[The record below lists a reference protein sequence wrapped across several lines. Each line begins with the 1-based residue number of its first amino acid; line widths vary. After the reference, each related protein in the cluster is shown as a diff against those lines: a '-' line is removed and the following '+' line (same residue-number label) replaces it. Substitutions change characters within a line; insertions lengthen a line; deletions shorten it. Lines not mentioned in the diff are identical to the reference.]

1 MPAITTN
8 PQFLLAS
15 NLSCVWIKT
24 QDTLGAFDDPTVN
37 GLPVRVVG
45 TPAFAVRGAGIIA
58 RTDVYTPFGGNQSS
72 KTGGLGWD
80 ITFSTEFYWNAAG
93 GYDVTLGTKTQ
104 LAPLFLA
111 SPWDIQ
117 AGGPT
122 ETLLKVQPQ
131 FTAAAPTRVLPHTVQ
146 PFSIVYEEQGGK
158 RFAAYDCVCVPKI
171 SWEYGQRIM
180 LEWTVKGKWMP
191 VTDSVDEI
199 PTYVDPA
206 TEAPIVGV
214 NCNLTMPTL
223 LDNVSALSKVTIET
237 GWAITDVADMRETYG
252 FGLGFIALAASPSL
266 EVSVADFN
274 ETVQP
279 DWGFAEDNT
288 ISAANLLELE
298 LTVGGVSFVWAWT
311 NAQLLSFPTPADE
324 NGYRSNGL
332 KFIAVPDGGDT
343 LVWTLPNAAPPAP

>member
-15 NLSCVWIKT
+15 NLSCVWLKT
-24 QDTLGAFDDPTVN
+24 QSTLGAFDDPTT
-37 GLPVRVVG
+37 GGTPVRVVG

-58 RTDVYTPFGGNQSS
+58 RTDVYTPYGGNQSS

-80 ITFSTEFYWNAAG
+80 ITFSTEFFWNPAG
-93 GYDVTLGTKTQ
+93 AYDVTLGLHTQ
-104 LAPLFLA
+104 LGPLFLA

-117 AGGPT
+117 PGSVT
-122 ETLLKVQPQ
+122 ETVLKVQPQ

-146 PFSIVYEEQGGK
+146 PFSIVYEEVGGK
-158 RFAAYDCVCVPKI
+158 RFQAYDCVCVAKF

-191 VTDSVDEI
+191 VTDSLDTL

-214 NCNLTMPTL
+214 NCNLTMSTL
-223 LDNVSALSKVTIET
+223 LNNVSALSKVTIET
-237 GWAITDVADMRETYG
+237 GWAITDVADMREDHG

-266 EVSVADFN
+266 EVSVADFS
-274 ETVQP
+274 ETIQP
-279 DWGFAEDNT
+279 DWGDAETNA
-288 ISAANLLELE
+288 ISAASVLELE
-298 LTVGGVSFVWAWT
+298 LTVGASVFKWEFI
-311 NAQLLSFPTPADE
+311 NAQLLAFPTPADE

-343 LVWTLPNAAPPAP
+343 LIWTLPNA